1 VHPESLSRIGVLSG
15 TNSLQVPQRTID
27 IPAWKCCCPRW
38 TSLPERLGW
47 LRLQGLA
54 MTSTNATEAK
64 TYCEYQLLAVRKQPI
79 RQEPA
84 SHQKQAI
91 EALWNWY
98 QASGSAK
105 AGGILVLPTG
115 GGKTF
120 TALRFTAR
128 APLSDG
134 YKVLWLAHTHHLL
147 DQAFHGLERHVSHI
161 AEPKESLAVRI
172 VSGAP
177 GHFRVADIKPSD
189 DVVIGTVQSIGSA
202 DQEGHP
208 QWKRFL
214 DSCAGKLFVV
224 FDEAHH
230 VPAPSYRR
238 LLVSLREECGEARLL
253 GLTATPY
260 YADENK
266 AGWLRELFPQGILYQ
281 VTPAKLIASNVL
293 SRPIMEEP
301 HTKVAP
307 DFDEREYEKWVGTN
321 RDLPESLISNLAKN
335 RTRNEFIAHT
345 YVANR
350 EKYGKTII
358 FADRWFQCDYLRE
371 ALCKRGVR
379 ADVVYSHV
387 DSAPETVEER
397 NRRDKDENGRVLEAF
412 RKGGLDVLVNVKML
426 TEGTDIPDAQSV
438 FITRQT
444 TSKILMTQMVGR
456 ALRGPEFGGTKDAY
470 IVCFTDDWRQLIS
483 WASYDELDEGGC
495 DEAAAHAPK
504 RPPLQLISI
513 ELVRHLARMMDSGN
527 AIEPVP
533 FLRHLPVGWY
543 QISFLTRAKGSDD
556 MTEVSRLVMVFEDEV
571 ARYCDFIAS
580 LLSTDVTNFAAE
592 DLTLSD
598 ASANIQ
604 NLKSRWLD
612 EGETRPTSCS
622 DEDLFGILR
631 HVAQNSAAPRYFAF
645 EERERHDLDKVA
657 TEVSVQDLGPR
668 QTDELLRREY
678 DRRDRFW
685 ATLYGDYRLFKS
697 QFDACMNR
705 RLEAEHNGQSVDTYA
720 PSIRTT
726 PERLPEREPSEDVKR
741 QVKQRDGNKC
751 LCCHSEKGRD
761 LTVDHVHSWHF
772 GGGNVLD
779 NLQTLCRLCNTL
791 KGKANVSFRDPQT
804 NLQSGPLEFR
814 ELSVPNA
821 EELSDGAQLEMFLRR
836 SINFFY
842 QCGAVHEVRVA
853 SRGPSA
859 RHMTVELGVDNPVAW
874 LEPFLPGLLE
884 RIRAAKLEG
893 GLVAPDSISVSAPDQ
908 SSVSAGSPRQAATDD
923 NAKASSPKNS
933 LTKRALLPQLDVA
946 ALRDLME
953 FFEVEFAGARRKDE
967 LVDTLVR
974 ARRVSL
980 EDILQRVNVE
990 VLRNICRDEG
1000 CERPGRSRDEVLE
1013 NLRAVYRN

>member
-1 VHPESLSRIGVLSG
+1 
-15 TNSLQVPQRTID
+15 
-27 IPAWKCCCPRW
+27 
-38 TSLPERLGW
+38 
-47 LRLQGLA
+47 
-54 MTSTNATEAK
+54 MTSTDPTVAK
-64 TYCEYQLLAVRKQPI
+64 TYCEYELIGARKEPL

-91 EALWNWY
+91 DALWQWY
-98 QASGSAK
+98 QAAAAVK

-202 DQEGHP
+202 HQEGHP
-208 QWKRFL
+208 QWREFL
-214 DSCAGKLFVV
+214 HSCGGKLFVV

-230 VPAPSYRR
+230 VPAPSYRK
-238 LLVSLREECGEARLL
+238 LLVALRQECTEARLL

-293 SRPIMEEP
+293 SRPILEEP
-301 HTKVAP
+301 HTKVTP
-307 DFDEREYEKWVGTN
+307 EFDEREYQKWLGTN
-321 RDLPESLISNLAKN
+321 RDLPESLVSNLAKN
-335 RTRNEFIAHT
+335 RTRNDFIAHT

-371 ALCKRGVR
+371 ALCKHGVR
-379 ADVVYSHV
+379 ADVVYSHMDAPLGTV
-387 DSAPETVEER
+387 DER
-397 NRRDKDENGRVLEAF
+397 NRREKDENGRVLEAF
-412 RKGGLDVLVNVKML
+412 RRGELDVLVNVKML

-470 IVCFTDDWRQLIS
+470 IVCFTDDWRQLIN
-483 WASYDELDEGGC
+483 WASYDELEEGGC
-495 DEAAAHAPK
+495 DEAAAYAPK

-513 ELVRHLARMMDSGN
+513 ALVRHLARMMDSGN
-527 AIEPVP
+527 AVEAAP

-543 QISFLTRAKGSDD
+543 QISFLARTRASDD
-556 MTEVSRLVMVFEDEV
+556 MTEVNRLVMVFENEAV
-571 ARYCDFIAS
+571 RYSDFVAS
-580 LLSTDVTNFAAE
+580 LASTDMTGFASE
-592 DLTLSD
+592 DLTLHDVRADVD
-598 ASANIQ
+598 AFKN
-604 NLKSRWLD
+604 RWFV
-612 EGETRPTSCS
+612 EGGAQASSCC

-631 HVAQNSAAPRYFAF
+631 HVAQNAVAPRYFAF
-645 EERERHDLDKVA
+645 EERERHDLDKLVS
-657 TEVSVQDLGPR
+657 EVSCQDLGHR

-678 DRRDRFW
+678 DRGDRFW

-705 RLEAEHNGQSVDTYA
+705 RLEAEHNGRPVETYDA
-720 PSIRTT
+720 SIRST
-726 PERLPEREPSEDVKR
+726 PQALPEREPSEDVKR

-751 LCCHSEKGRD
+751 LCCHSKNGRD

-772 GGGNVLD
+772 GGGNLLD
-779 NLQTLCRLCNTL
+779 NLQTLCRACNTL
-791 KGKANVSFRDPQT
+791 KGKGNFSFRDPQT
-804 NLQSGPLEFR
+804 NLQTAPLELR
-814 ELSVPNA
+814 GLPLPNDDD
-821 EELSDGAQLEMFLRR
+821 LSDGEQLEMFLRR

-842 QCGAVHEVRVA
+842 QCGAVHDVRVA
-853 SRGPSA
+853 SRGSSA
-859 RHMTVELGVDNPVAW
+859 RQLSVELGAGNPAQW
-874 LEPFLPGLLE
+874 LEPHLGKLLE
-884 RIRAAKLEG
+884 RIRVAKLDC
-893 GLVAPDSISVSAPDQ
+893 GLVPPDYINVSAPDQ
-908 SSVSAGSPRQAATDD
+908 DSVVVGAPRVSNKDGASRPSSTKST
-923 NAKASSPKNS
+923 
-933 LTKRALLPQLDVA
+933 LTKRVLLPQLDVA
-946 ALRDLME
+946 ALRDLMGI
-953 FFEVEFAGARRKDE
+953 FEIEFAGARRKDE
-967 LVDTLVR
+967 LVDALVR

-980 EDILQRVNVE
+980 DDILQRVNVE
-990 VLRNICRDEG
+990 ALREICRDRG
-1000 CERPGRSRDEVLE
+1000 CDRPGRARDEVLT
-1013 NLRAVYRN
+1013 NLWVTYTSGSDGES